1 MVLRVLF
8 YILSF
13 YMDYTANYKRIK
25 KLPAIFPIVLYNG
38 KRKWSAPTKISD
50 LIEMEPPLGDY
61 AIAFQY
67 LLLNEKAYS
76 KEQLLTIRNIVS
88 TLFLAEGHYDI
99 ALLEQELLNLYDREA
114 DKQAVSLFLN
124 WFRQLALYGKVS
136 PEDYEKLDI
145 VYRTKE
151 EVQTM
156 LVTALA
162 QERKKIYQQGK
173 DDGVAEGKAAGVA
186 EGQRQTLLQLLQHR
200 FQLNEAAVAQMAE
213 QLTQIT
219 EAEAL
224 IALINHGLQAATVAE
239 FQSKLRNYLPTERS
253 A

>member
-1 MVLRVLF
+1 
-8 YILSF
+8 
-13 YMDYTANYKRIK
+13 
-25 KLPAIFPIVLYNG
+25 
-38 KRKWSAPTKISD
+38 
-50 LIEMEPPLGDY
+50 
-61 AIAFQY
+61 
-67 LLLNEKAYS
+67 
-76 KEQLLTIRNIVS
+76 
-88 TLFLAEGHYDI
+88 
-99 ALLEQELLNLYDREA
+99 
-114 DKQAVSLFLN
+114 
-124 WFRQLALYGKVS
+124 
-136 PEDYEKLDI
+136 
-145 VYRTKE
+145 
-151 EVQTM
+151 M
-156 LVTALA
+156 LVSALA